1 MTFRALLL
9 TTALASA
16 AISLS
21 ATTVAAQRSARARS
35 QPRHRVTREEAV
47 RAEYAGVLLQHQR
60 YDEAVT
66 EYRKLVDTDTTNA
79 LYRLGLA
86 RALAWGGHPGDA
98 EPVLATLATT
108 APGDTAV
115 YRLLIEV
122 RLAMQ
127 PTVEQAQR
135 WHRESPG
142 NPAYRL
148 ALARALVRE
157 HRDREALVMFD
168 SLLSSGET
176 VALLREAAGA
186 HAAARDSVGNARLLG
201 RAVSLAGYDPA
212 LRREYADALD
222 WSGDRRGAIAQYSDL
237 LRHSPNDP
245 GLLLARGRLEVWDG
259 QYDEAERD
267 LRASL
272 ARRPSAA
279 AYALLG
285 DAYRWR
291 GDVRHSREAYAAAL
305 ALAPGDSTARSGLA
319 ALDEMRAGLLASRST
334 DDPGWQAT
342 FTHVE
347 DNAGFLYLAGGLG
360 RVITVGRA
368 TTVGI
373 DAEQRRISQ
382 RFPHATERY
391 VYGAAVAA
399 SAAHQFDAFTAGAHA
414 GVVRHGTVGNTLF
427 GDVHVARGWRAGSVS
442 AMLSSGPAYLPLVSV
457 QSLVQFDTAGVISAR
472 PLLARTAQV
481 SGSAPLGTLTLSGS
495 AELTSLSDGNR
506 RTSAYLGAAYPIAP
520 EISLLYSGFALGYR
534 GRSDRYWDP
543 TLYGSQS
550 VGAQYAPRWH
560 GPFTLAARALAG
572 VGRTTEIFGTSNGPG
587 VRATG
592 RTAFQLSTTGEL
604 SYRRAPWEV
613 ALTAGYAR
621 GREGEYQSLNS
632 GLRVRLIP

>member
-16 AISLS
+16 AVSLS
-21 ATTVAAQRSARARS
+21 ATTAAAQRSARARS
-35 QPRHRVTREEAV
+35 RPHHRVTSEEAV

-60 YDEAVT
+60 YDDAVA
-66 EYRKLVDTDTTNA
+66 EYRRLVDTDSTNY

-86 RALAWGGHPGDA
+86 RALAWGGHPAAA
-98 EPVLATLATT
+98 EPVLASLATLT
-108 APGDTAV
+108 PDDTAA

-142 NPAYRL
+142 NPAYQL
-148 ALARALVRE
+148 AFARALVRE
-157 HRDREALVMFD
+157 HRSHDALVMFD
-168 SLLSSGET
+168 SLLAAGET

-186 HAAARDSVGNARLLG
+186 HAAARDSIGNARLLG
-201 RAVSLAGYDPA
+201 RAVRLAGFDPA

-237 LRHSPNDP
+237 LRHSPDDP
-245 GLLLARGRLEVWDG
+245 DLLLARGRLEVWDG
-259 QYDEAERD
+259 RYDEGERD

-291 GDVRHSREAYAAAL
+291 GDVRHSREAYASAL

-319 ALDEMRAGLLASRST
+319 ALEQMRAGLVASRGG

-342 FTHVE
+342 FSHVE
-347 DNAGFLYLAGGLG
+347 DNAGFLYLAAGAG
-360 RVITVGRA
+360 RVVTVGRA

-382 RFPHATERY
+382 RFPNAAERY
-391 VYGAAVAA
+391 VYGVAVAA
-399 SAAHQFDAFTAGAHA
+399 SAAHQFDALTAGAQA

-442 AMLSSGPAYLPLVSV
+442 ASLSTGPAYLRLVSV

-495 AELTSLSDGNR
+495 AEFTALSDGNR

-534 GRSDRYWDP
+534 DRSDRYWDP
-543 TLYGSQS
+543 TRYGSQS
-550 VGAQYAPRWH
+550 VGAQYTPRWR
-560 GPFTLAARALAG
+560 GPITLAARALAG
-572 VGRTTEIFGTSNGPG
+572 VGRATEIFGTANGPA

-592 RTAFQLSTTGEL
+592 RAAFQLATSGEL

-613 ALTAGYAR
+613 AVTAGYGR

-632 GLRVRLIP
+632 GLRVRLMP